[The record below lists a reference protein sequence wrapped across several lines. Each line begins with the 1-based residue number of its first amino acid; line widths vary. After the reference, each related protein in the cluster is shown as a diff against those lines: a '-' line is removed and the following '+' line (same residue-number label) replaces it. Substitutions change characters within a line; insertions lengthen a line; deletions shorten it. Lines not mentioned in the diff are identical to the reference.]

1 MKRYFRHPAA
11 ASSLLAIAVLGLSAC
26 GGGGTAT
33 PREVYTSA
41 QGGEELQV
49 MSDNEIR
56 WVGGERDGTTWQYR
70 ASRDGSGRINE
81 LDLTGANGEQQ
92 HFHEDDGCLY
102 QDDVGTRFCAPG
114 ADQEAGR

>member
-1 MKRYFRHPAA
+1 MTRYFRLPAA
-11 ASSLLAIAVLGLSAC
+11 AASLLAIAVLGLSAC
-26 GGGGTAT
+26 GGSAT
-33 PREVYTSA
+33 PREVYASA
-41 QGGEELQV
+41 GGDGEELQV

-92 HFHEDDGCLY
+92 QFHEDDGCLY
-102 QDDVGTRFCAPG
+102 QDGVGTRFCAPG
-114 ADQEAGR
+114 ADQEAGG